1 MQLLR
6 DDPEIVGDDP
16 GAVRW
21 SVQRWSLAAIGEFLI
36 TFRELAMRLCC
47 ALVAGTIR
55 CNSLLLRAASEIVER
70 VIGHPFRARPCQHSF
85 H

>member
-6 DDPEIVGDDP
+6 DDPEIVGDDT

-21 SVQRWSLAAIGEFLI
+21 SGQRWLLAAIGQFLI
-36 TFRELAMRLCC
+36 MFGELAMRLGC

-70 VIGHPFRARPCQHSF
+70 VIGHPCRARPRQHSF